1 MAPGQGI
8 PGPTGNAGLKLDH
21 IGVAVAN
28 LEAALRPY
36 REALGLAPERVEEV
50 PGEGVRAA
58 FFTLGETELEL
69 LEPLD
74 ASGPIA
80 GFLAKRGEGIHHLA
94 VAVPNVE
101 AAMERARAAGLR
113 LLSED
118 PRPGAGGTRVC
129 FVHPKDLGG
138 VLLEFVERPA
148 RDEE

>member
-1 MAPGQGI
+1 MASGRHI
-8 PGPTGNAGLKLDH
+8 PGPAGYDGLKLDH
-21 IGVAVAN
+21 IGIAVAN

-36 REALGLAPERVEEV
+36 REALGLAPERVEDV
-50 PGEGVRAA
+50 PSEGVRAA
-58 FFTLGETELEL
+58 FFALGDTYLEL

-94 VAVPNVE
+94 VAVPDVE
-101 AAMERARAAGLR
+101 AAMARAQAAGLR
-113 LLSED
+113 LLSDE

-138 VLLEFVERPA
+138 VLLEFVEHPA